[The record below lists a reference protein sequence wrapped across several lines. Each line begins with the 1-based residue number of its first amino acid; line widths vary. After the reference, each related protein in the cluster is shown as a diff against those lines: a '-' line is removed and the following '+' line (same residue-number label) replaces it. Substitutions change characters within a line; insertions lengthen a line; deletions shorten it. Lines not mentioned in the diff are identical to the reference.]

1 MRLARKICGIYAL
14 FCSLMAGA
22 VTCDT
27 TLTLNKGWNA
37 VYLPVAPTNTPSEV
51 FASWPV
57 MSVSVYNAQEYLST
71 SSIKG
76 GLTTEDVALSPFQ
89 IWTREAP
96 GSSTFKKFTA
106 DTVLVCCNT
115 GTVAFSTTVRG
126 EPAAPRIA
134 WHTGDELNFVGI
146 GIKEG
151 DGVTVSASDYF
162 EGSPSVS
169 GNDFYKIS
177 GASEDSFKVTSMR
190 GFGNSIATVRNGS
203 VVLVAG
209 TAISSW
215 AGPLYIS
222 PKSGIDFGGTN
233 TLDELSIRNDGVAAK
248 SVSIKLVSSTDDTEP
263 ITVLVRNAAEE
274 IINPEWKTL
283 TTGGDTLTKTIGTN
297 ESWRLSFAFD
307 RTKLTGTGK
316 ELGGILQ
323 IREDGGT
330 LMSVNVPIKALDI
343 KETTS
348 WPSGLW
354 AFDLELD
361 KVSRYVTDTT
371 RTDGVKAGGKM
382 KLRLYVHVDKEN
394 TPRLLQRII
403 VGGTKKTDGTITS
416 IGYAPDAKVPDGLDY
431 ERRLSSAALPVD
443 LGVVKPTS
451 GEWGTELAFNYK
463 IAAKSPSNPFRHP
476 LHPMFDGKDANFE
489 ELTYDGDD
497 FSNYEKTVKPEL
509 FSLGGEIDLKWDAVT
524 GTAWEPQESLT
535 GTCDWIYTGLMRQ
548 GPVKASGTFT
558 AQRVLP
564 GLTLNLE

>member
-1 MRLARKICGIYAL
+1 MTLARKICSISAL
-14 FCSLMAGA
+14 FCSLVASA

-37 VYLPVAPTNTPSEV
+37 VYLPVAPTNTPTEIFSK
-51 FASWPV
+51 WPV
-57 MSVSVYNAQEYLST
+57 MSVSVYNAQAFLST
-71 SSIKG
+71 SSVT
-76 GLTTEDVALSPFQ
+76 GLTDEDVAAIPYQ
-89 IWTREAP
+89 IWSREAP
-96 GSSTFKKFTA
+96 ASSTFNNFVA

-115 GTVAFSTTVRG
+115 GTVAFTTTVRG

-134 WHTGDELNFVGI
+134 WHTGSELNFVGI
-146 GIKEG
+146 GLKEG
-151 DGVTVSASDYF
+151 TTIGAATYF
-162 EGSPSVS
+162 AGCPSVS
-169 GNDFYKIS
+169 GSDFYKIS
-177 GASEDSFKVTSMR
+177 GADEGGFKVVSMK
-190 GFGNSIATVRNGS
+190 GFGSTSVAKLSNGT
-203 VVLVAG
+203 VVLVPGA
-209 TAISSW
+209 AVSSW
-215 AGPLYIS
+215 AGPLYVS
-222 PKSGIDFGGTN
+222 PQSGIDFGDSLTSN
-233 TLDELSIRNDGVAAK
+233 ELSIRNDGVAEKDVTISLA
-248 SVSIKLVSSTDDTEP
+248 SSTDGTDP

-274 IINPEWKTL
+274 VVNPEWKTL
-283 TTGGDTLTKTIGTN
+283 AVGGETLSKRLKTN
-297 ESWRLSFAFD
+297 ETWRISVAFD
-307 RTKLTGTGK
+307 RTKLAGTGK

-330 LMSVNVPIKALDI
+330 LMSVNVPVKALDV
-343 KETTS
+343 KETTA

-354 AFDLELD
+354 AFDIELD

-371 RTDGVKAGGKM
+371 RTDGVKAGGTM
-382 KLRLYVHVDKEN
+382 KLRIYVHVDKEN
-394 TPRLLQRII
+394 VPRLMQRII
-403 VGGTKKTDGTITS
+403 VGGTKKTDGSITS
-416 IGYAPDAKVPDGLDY
+416 IGYAPDAKIPDGLDY

-463 IAAKSPSNPFRHP
+463 IAAKSASNPFRHP

-497 FSNYEKTVKPEL
+497 FKNYEKTVKPEL
-509 FSLGGEIDLKWDAVT
+509 FSLSGEIDLKWDAVT

-564 GLTLNLE
+564 GLTLTLE